1 MYRSQCLVTLFHRV
15 YDDAKGHLVIHPLKR
30 NVLGHQFLVNGVE
43 MLGPTGNSNWL
54 NIIILQ
60 FFTENANELINIFLL
75 LCQSTFQLPGQIRI
89 FNRKKILK
97 RKILKLLLQ
106 PVNTKTTGQ
115 RCIQVHG
122 LPGNLPPPLFI

>member
-1 MYRSQCLVTLFHRV
+1 MF
-15 YDDAKGHLVIHPLKR
+15 
-30 NVLGHQFLVNGVE
+30 
-43 MLGPTGNSNWL
+43 GPTNNSNWL
-54 NIIILQ
+54 NIILLQ
-60 FFTENANELINIFLL
+60 FFPEDANELLNIRLL
-75 LCQSTFQLPGQIRI
+75 LSQGIFKFPGQIRI

-122 LPGNLPPPLFI
+122 FPGKLTPPLFI